1 MGKPPYLSL
10 SAAFFFILVCIGVGG
25 LLNSS
30 AVTTHRITTEDSI
43 SISYNLYYPP
53 DLDCLTP
60 VIIIGHGVNVNKEMM
75 SNFAV
80 EFASQGYIVANLDWR
95 GHGRSGG
102 ELERTGLS
110 LDLEGVIEDI
120 PHHTPHADMNNLVL
134 LGYSMGGGPTY
145 EYAASHSAVRAWI
158 GVGTAVD
165 EDISTVDNPKNVL
178 MVIARHDEAVSPDEA
193 KYSMVPLTG
202 RSIGDI
208 AFNTTYGNIQQG
220 TARRLQVIPGAD
232 HLTTPWDSDVILA
245 STSWAS
251 ETFNQ
256 GPVTQ
261 VNTFNQR
268 VLFLA
273 VGLFGLIGLVGM
285 ISVSINWIRDSK
297 TISTEFH
304 PSLPRFIFS
313 YYMVTLLC
321 IPTILILT
329 PLFLTPLPFTA
340 LIAVL
345 TGGLGIN
352 LGIFSWRV
360 CKREGCSLRKII
372 KNQITRSKKIWI
384 FSMGIT
390 VIFMIGYYSIVGL
403 HFLGTIP
410 SSPKIPYLF
419 LYCIILFAVF
429 LLYSLFIQKI
439 ARPVLYNALP
449 LSQGIAK
456 DVVSSFITFV
466 LIHSWFSLVIL
477 VPCIIIGNYFLA
489 MILILMVPIFLWM
502 SFFSIFMERITGSVI
517 PNAVLQAVWLGFLI
531 TTLTPFVSTLT
542 VIH

>member
-1 MGKPPYLSL
+1 MRRSYRLL
-10 SAAFFFILVCIGVGG
+10 FIILFFILVCIGIGG
-25 LLNSS
+25 LLNLS
-30 AVTTHRITTEDSI
+30 AVITHRITTEDSI

-53 DLDCLTP
+53 DLDRTTP
-60 VIIIGHGVNVNKEMM
+60 VVIIGHGVNVNKEMM

-102 ELERTGLS
+102 ELDRNGLS
-110 LDLEGVIEDI
+110 LDLEAVIEDI
-120 PHHTPHADMNNLVL
+120 PHRTPHADMNDLVL

-145 EYAASHSAVRAWI
+145 EYAAGHSAVRAWI
-158 GVGTAVD
+158 GVGTAAH

-178 MVIARHDEAVSPDEA
+178 MVIASYDEAVSPEEA
-193 KYSMVPLTG
+193 KHSLVPLTG
-202 RSIGDI
+202 RSIEDI
-208 AFNTTYGNIQQG
+208 AFNTTYGDIQEG

-232 HLTTPWDSDVILA
+232 HLTTPWDSDVILT
-245 STSWAS
+245 STSWVS

-256 GPVTQ
+256 EPVTQ

-268 VLFLA
+268 VVFLV
-273 VGLFGLIGLVGM
+273 VGLFGLIGLLGM
-285 ISVSINWIRDSK
+285 ISLSIGWIRDIETS
-297 TISTEFH
+297 SMEFH
-304 PSLPRFIFS
+304 LPFPRFIFS
-313 YYMVTLLC
+313 YYMITLLC
-321 IPTILILT
+321 IPTILILI

-352 LGIFSWRV
+352 LGIFSWKI
-360 CKREGCSLRKII
+360 CKKEGYSLRKII
-372 KNQITRSKKIWI
+372 KKHITRSKKIWI
-384 FSMGIT
+384 FSMAIT
-390 VIFMIGYYSIVGL
+390 VIFMVGYYYSIGL

-419 LYCIILFAVF
+419 LYCVILFAVF
-429 LLYSLFIQKI
+429 LLYSLFIQKV
-439 ARPVLYNALP
+439 ARPVVYNAL
-449 LSQGIAK
+449 SINQSIAK
-456 DVVSSFITFV
+456 DVMCGFIIFV

-502 SFFSIFMERITGSVI
+502 SFFSIFMERITGSII

-531 TTLTPFVSTLT
+531 TTLTPFMNTFA